1 MNKYQ
6 PRYAIRPAGTE
17 QVLDRK
23 IGDVTGDKVPD
34 TVTLTGHA
42 GAAGSPFITGITLV
56 VHSWGDRRTY
66 RVPLRNNAGY
76 QPTLFLGDFTGDNI
90 DDVLV
95 RIDSGGSGA
104 MTYDYVYTFTEGQP
118 RLLFDSDQYNQQ
130 WNYTVNY
137 LDFYRLQVN
146 SPHSGNT
153 FTVDISSRGKEYLNQ
168 IYNPDGTLK
177 KPVQGFV
184 DPLSGLYPI
193 DLERDG
199 TYELMAL
206 QGVSGL
212 YHADRFGYITNLL
225 KWNGSS
231 WELAQQWFSFLG

>member
-1 MNKYQ
+1 MMNYFSGSHV
-6 PRYAIRPAGTE
+6 RPEGTE
-17 QVLDRK
+17 QVLDRE
-23 IGDVTGDKVPD
+23 IGDVTGDRVPD
-34 TVTLTGHA
+34 TVTLTGQTS
-42 GAAGSPFITGITLV
+42 AAGSPFITGITLV

-76 QPTLFLGDFTGDNI
+76 QPTLFLGDFTGDSVS
-90 DDVLV
+90 DVLV

-104 MTYDYVYTFTEGQP
+104 ITFDYVYTFTGGQP
-118 RLLFDSDQYNQQ
+118 KLLFDSEQYNQQ

-146 SPHSGNT
+146 SPHSGKS
-153 FTVDISSRGKEYLNQ
+153 FTVDISSRGKEYLDQ

-212 YHADRFGYITNLL
+212 YHADRFGYMTNLL
-225 KWNGSS
+225 KWNGGS
-231 WELAQQWFSFLG
+231 WELTQQWFSFLG